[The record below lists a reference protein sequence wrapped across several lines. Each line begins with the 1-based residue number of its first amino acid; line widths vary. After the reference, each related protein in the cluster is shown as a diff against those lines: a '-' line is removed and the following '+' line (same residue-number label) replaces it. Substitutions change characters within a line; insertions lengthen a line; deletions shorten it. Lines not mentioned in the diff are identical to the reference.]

1 MCFGNCAYS
10 MSIRSKNIF
19 AIVVLLGF
27 IGNAFAD
34 DWRMRALENCKR
46 PIDYTKSKAPKFNG

>member
-1 MCFGNCAYS
+1 
-10 MSIRSKNIF
+10 MSITSKNIF

-46 PIDYTKSKAPKFNG
+46 PIDYTKSKTLKLNG